1 MQWNL
6 NDRSSRLRFIS
17 LAILVAGL
25 LTSAVIFWNASPENP
40 AGYDPEDS
48 RQYLRQ
54 MELYGGKA
62 NVLAYDFRE
71 WFVGLWHGKSL
82 ALTVAVITVLVA
94 AGFRLAAIPVP
105 RLTRTHPGAGG
116 DDQPGG
122 SGTVAK

>member
-1 MQWNL
+1 MKWNL
-6 NDRSSRLRFIS
+6 NERSTRLRLVS

-25 LTSAVIFWNASPENP
+25 LCSAVIFWHTSPENP

-48 RQYLRQ
+48 KQYLRQ

-71 WFVGLWHGKSL
+71 WFIGLWHGRSL

-105 RLTRTHPGAGG
+105 RLTRTHPGALG
-116 DDQPGG
+116 DDKPGG
-122 SGTVAK
+122 TGTGAR